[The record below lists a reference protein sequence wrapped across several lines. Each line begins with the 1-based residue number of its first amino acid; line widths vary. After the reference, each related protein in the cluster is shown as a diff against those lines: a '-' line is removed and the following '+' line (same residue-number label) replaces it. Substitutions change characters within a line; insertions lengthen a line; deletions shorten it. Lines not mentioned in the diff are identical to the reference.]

1 MNIGV
6 IGSGAWGTALAIHFD
21 RASHKVVLYSRDEA
35 EASAIRN
42 QGRNILLPDYSL
54 PESIEVVA
62 LNDTVREHEL
72 LLIVTPTAGLRPVL
86 ENWIVPF
93 ANKTPV
99 LAACKGFEQ
108 NTGLLPHQVLQEML
122 PQNDCVGLLSGP
134 SFAQEVAQGLPCAV
148 CLASHNVDWAES
160 LSVKL
165 NNNILRLYFNSDPIG
180 VAVGAAV
187 KNVMAIA
194 TGVADGIDYGM
205 NARAALLTRGLAEM
219 TRLSVA
225 LGGQEK
231 TMMGLS
237 GMGDL
242 ILTCT
247 GSLSRNRQVGLKLAE
262 GKSLS
267 QILQE
272 LGHVAEGVNTVGEVV
287 RMAEIYKVDMPI
299 TRVLFDL
306 LQGKVNVN
314 VAVERLMLREPTV
327 E

>member
-1 MNIGV
+1 MLV
-6 IGSGAWGTALAIHFD
+6 
-21 RASHKVVLYSRDEA
+21 
-35 EASAIRN
+35 
-42 QGRNILLPDYSL
+42 
-54 PESIEVVA
+54 
-62 LNDTVREHEL
+62 
-72 LLIVTPTAGLRPVL
+72 VTPTAGLRPVL

-122 PQNDCVGLLSGP
+122 PENDCVGLLSGP

-148 CLASHNVDWAES
+148 CLASNNIDWAEN
-160 LSVKL
+160 LSIKL
-165 NNNILRLYFNSDPIG
+165 NNNTLRLYFNSDPIG

-194 TGVADGIDYGM
+194 TGVADGINYGM

-231 TMMGLS
+231 TMMGLA

-262 GKSLS
+262 GKSLP

-287 RMAEIYKVDMPI
+287 RMAEKYQVDMPI

-306 LQGKVNVN
+306 LQGKVDAN
-314 VAVERLMLREPTV
+314 VAVERLMLREPTF